1 MTSQISILKSL
12 DAAFNP
18 KTVAVI
24 GASGTPG
31 KIGYT
36 IFNNLIKGKF
46 KGKVY
51 PINPSR
57 KSILGRT
64 AYPSVLDAPEKI
76 DLAIIA
82 VRADFVENVLQDCIK
97 AGVKAAVIISANF
110 REVGGEGV
118 EREERLKKL
127 IRNSKIRVLGPNC
140 LGIFNNQNGLDTLFF
155 PETRIEKPKQGNV
168 SIISQSGAV
177 MAILL
182 DWFARENIGI
192 AKGVNFGNRIDVDE
206 AELLYYLT
214 YDEETKVILVY
225 IEGLEENKGKK
236 FMDACRFALFHKPV
250 IVLKGGKTEA
260 SSKAVIS
267 HTGAMSGSYTIYRAA
282 FRQAGV
288 LEADN
293 VQEMLDMAKALVM
306 QPLPEGKN
314 VAVITN
320 TGGVGILTLDALEE
334 RGLNVPDLDEE
345 TKSFLRENLPPASSV
360 RNPVDMTGDA
370 TAEHYRIAIEK
381 IAKLDYIHSLVISLG
396 FYVPSLGF
404 EVLDY
409 IYYAKEIGKP
419 IITIS
424 MGGALSERISR
435 LIENNG
441 IPSYPTPERAATAL
455 YALYKYSEIK
465 NTLM

>member
-1 MTSQISILKSL
+1 MSQISILKSL
-12 DAAFNP
+12 NPVFNP
-18 KTVAVI
+18 RTVAVI

-46 KGKVY
+46 RGRVY

-64 AYPSVLDAPEKI
+64 AYPSVLDVPEEI
-76 DLAIIA
+76 DLAIVA
-82 VRADFVENVLQDCIK
+82 VKAEFVENVLQDCIK
-97 AGVKAAVIISANF
+97 ANVKAAIIISANF

-127 IRNSKIRVLGPNC
+127 IKNSKIRVLGPNC
-140 LGIFNNQNGLDTLFF
+140 LGIFNNYNGLDTLFF
-155 PETRIEKPKQGNV
+155 PETRIEKPKPGFV

-182 DWFARENIGI
+182 DWFARENVGI
-192 AKGVNFGNRIDVDE
+192 AKGVNFGNRIDIDE

-225 IEGLEENKGKK
+225 VEGLEENKGKK
-236 FMDACRFALFHKPV
+236 FMEACKFAAFHKPV

-260 SSKAVIS
+260 SSKAVMS

-282 FRQAGV
+282 FKQAGA
-288 LEADN
+288 LEAND
-293 VQEMLDMAKALVM
+293 VQEMLDMAKALLM

-320 TGGVGILTLDALEE
+320 TGGVGILTVDALVEK
-334 RGLNVPDLDEE
+334 GLNVPELDEE
-345 TKSFLRENLPPASSV
+345 TKNFLRENLPPASSV
-360 RNPVDMTGDA
+360 KNPVDMTGDA
-370 TAEHYRIAIEK
+370 TADNYRIAIEK
-381 IAKLDYIHSLVISLG
+381 IVKLDYINSLIVSLG
-396 FYVPSLGF
+396 FHVPSLGF

-409 IYYAKEIGKP
+409 VYYAKEIGKP
-419 IITIS
+419 IITIV
-424 MGGALSERISR
+424 MGGALSDKISR
-435 LIENNG
+435 IIENNG

-455 YALYKYSEIK
+455 YALYRYSEIK
-465 NTLM
+465 NSLV